1 MKPEREPL
9 LLRLLAPWADKRVS
23 IASSAALAGLALW
36 DLFGKSLLGVSSSI
50 GVVHGVAIHGVVL
63 LLRNLAEFAD
73 NAGSIHDNHRALARK
88 QALHHHDA
96 PEEDNAT
103 AP

>member
-63 LLRNLAEFAD
+63 LLRNLAEFAE
-73 NAGSIHDNHRALARK
+73 NAGSIHEKHKGLAPRKALD
-88 QALHHHDA
+88 HHDA
-96 PEEDNAT
+96 PQEDEAT